1 MARPP
6 RYSRRRIEMYKH
18 KISVLGVMLLT
29 LLLSACSGP
38 FSSGSPTPTSTT
50 TTSGGGS
57 GFPTTA
63 LTLRTPP
70 FGTAGQV
77 APTVKV
83 LASADPTLIVQF
95 PLFPASIKTLFPD
108 ATALVTVFQ
117 IPVATDFDTVT
128 VDVQNM

>member
-1 MARPP
+1 MYIRRFFNP
-6 RYSRRRIEMYKH
+6 RIG
-18 KISVLGVMLLT
+18 LGVMLLT

-95 PLFPASIKTLFPD
+95 PLFPASSSLSCPPN
-108 ATALVTVFQ
+108 LSGME
-117 IPVATDFDTVT
+117 
-128 VDVQNM
+128 NM